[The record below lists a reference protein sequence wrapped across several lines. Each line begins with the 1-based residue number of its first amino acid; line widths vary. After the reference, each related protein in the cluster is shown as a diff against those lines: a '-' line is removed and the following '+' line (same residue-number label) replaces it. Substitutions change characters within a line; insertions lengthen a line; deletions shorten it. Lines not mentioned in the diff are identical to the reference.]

1 MCDQEMIAGLPQVGR
16 FVLSTGTNWYTCYR
30 CSYDLCVSCVHR
42 RLDRVSRE
50 ATQSL
55 VHYIYTVKMRY

>member
-1 MCDQEMIAGLPQVGR
+1 MQGCPLVGR

-42 RLDRVSRE
+42 RLDRVSRDGDTG
-50 ATQSL
+50 AWCTT
-55 VHYIYTVKMRY
+55 YILLK